1 MTVPKIVIITGPTA
15 SGKSTLALDVA
26 EQIGGRIVSADSGAV
41 YRHLDIGTAKPTL
54 SERRRVPHHL
64 IDIFDPDQQCNAMAY
79 ARAADTAIKEII
91 AGGAIPIVAGGTGL
105 YLKALVFGVFELPG
119 PSGETAAIREALSAV
134 PTDLLREE
142 LEQVDAPSARSIGP
156 NDRVRI
162 IRALEIYRL
171 TGVPKSEL
179 AARHEFAQKR
189 YDALTFGLS
198 MERRV
203 LYERIDRRV
212 DEMIASGIVREV
224 EGLLEMG
231 YAPQSPGLSTIGYKE
246 MVDCLSGKID
256 LQEAVFLIKRKTRR
270 YAKRQMTW
278 FRKMEGV
285 RWVDYPYDVNGI
297 VRVIR
302 SFVS

>member
-119 PSGETAAIREALSAV
+119 SSGETAGMREALSAV